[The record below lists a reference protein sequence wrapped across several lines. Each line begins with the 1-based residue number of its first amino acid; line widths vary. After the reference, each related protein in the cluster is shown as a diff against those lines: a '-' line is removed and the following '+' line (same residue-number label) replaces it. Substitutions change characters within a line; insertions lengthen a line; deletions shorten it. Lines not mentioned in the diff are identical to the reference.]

1 MSNSGLLP
9 LLFFSLTHHTLHVH
23 PSWFSLLSTCT
34 SLLFS
39 YILSPTSSLFFLTLP
54 LSSLTYLLPWLLL
67 NILFLCFH
75 LLDAAPPLLTG
86 LTLYS
91 PAAPIVCH
99 YAVPPCAWR
108 GLEWEFKGAAE
119 GTDCTALPNIRL
131 TRVCPLASRSRDTPQ
146 PTWRNTSVGGTCVLA
161 SCMDE
166 ILCSLWAQMSAAK
179 TEQDRGCD
187 GSTQASLLLSDK
199 KRKHLLAVATH
210 VSTSVFISL
219 KRCSLKKISK
229 KSQNEQRPTFLLHQH
244 FKVLEPDITH
254 ADRNTDASWSEQ
266 RAKLNWIIPSLCGDI
281 ESTGRGGG
289 GRKE

>member
-1 MSNSGLLP
+1 MSIHPDFLSSP
-9 LLFFSLTHHTLHVH
+9 PALH
-23 PSWFSLLSTCT
+23 FC
-34 SLLFS
+34 
-39 YILSPTSSLFFLTLP
+39 SPTLCHPPPLFFLTLP

-131 TRVCPLASRSRDTPQ
+131 TRVCLLASRSRDTPQ

-166 ILCSLWAQMSAAK
+166 ILCSLRAQMSAAK

-187 GSTQASLLLSDK
+187 GSTQSFVIRQEKEAF
-199 KRKHLLAVATH
+199 A
-210 VSTSVFISL
+210 
-219 KRCSLKKISK
+219 RCGDTCLHQRIHQLKKVFFEK
-229 KSQNEQRPTFLLHQH
+229 NF
-244 FKVLEPDITH
+244 
-254 ADRNTDASWSEQ
+254 
-266 RAKLNWIIPSLCGDI
+266 
-281 ESTGRGGG
+281 
-289 GRKE
+289 